1 MIMQALQC
9 TVDINESS
17 AVIELDIIQ
26 FTNIGIQII

>member
-1 MIMQALQC
+1 MIMHALQC